1 MSRPPE
7 DIVPP
12 ILLSPPHV
20 TEQDREALL
29 RAFDSNWIA
38 PLGPEVDGF
47 EKELAD
53 AAGTTQAAALN
64 SGTAGLHLALLLT
77 GVGPGD
83 DVIVPTLTFAA
94 TANAVTYV
102 GARPVFI
109 DSETRSWNLDP
120 GLVDDEL
127 TAARRQGR
135 AIGAVIAVDL
145 YGRCADYTRL
155 AEICARHHVPL
166 IEDAAESLGATH
178 RGRPAGSFG
187 QAAIFSFNGN
197 KILTTSGGGALVSQD
212 ASVVERA
219 RFLST
224 QAREP
229 ELHYEHREIGFNYRM
244 SNLLAA
250 VGRSQ
255 LQQLPERVAARSRIE
270 QRYREG
276 LTDLDGVTILD
287 APDDGTSNSWL
298 TVIRLDPIGS
308 PVGPRQL
315 IAALAAEDIESRP
328 AWKPM
333 HLQPVFADCRR
344 RGGTVAEAIFAEGV
358 CLPSGSA
365 LCPEDQDRV
374 IAAVRCAHA

>member
-1 MSRPPE
+1 MSQPPE

-120 GLVDDEL
+120 DLVHDEL

-155 AEICARHHVPL
+155 EEICDRHHVPL

-255 LQQLPERVAARSRIE
+255 LQQLPERVVARSRIE

-298 TVIRLDPIGS
+298 TVIRLDPTGS

-344 RGGTVAEAIFAEGV
+344 RGGAVAEAIFAEGV

-365 LCPEDQDRV
+365 LCPEHQDRV
-374 IAAVRCAHA
+374 IAAVRRAHA

>member
-155 AEICARHHVPL
+155 EEICDRHHVPL

-197 KILTTSGGGALVSQD
+197 KILTT
-212 ASVVERA
+212 
-219 RFLST
+219 
-224 QAREP
+224 
-229 ELHYEHREIGFNYRM
+229 
-244 SNLLAA
+244 
-250 VGRSQ
+250 
-255 LQQLPERVAARSRIE
+255 
-270 QRYREG
+270 
-276 LTDLDGVTILD
+276 
-287 APDDGTSNSWL
+287 
-298 TVIRLDPIGS
+298 
-308 PVGPRQL
+308 
-315 IAALAAEDIESRP
+315 
-328 AWKPM
+328 
-333 HLQPVFADCRR
+333 
-344 RGGTVAEAIFAEGV
+344 
-358 CLPSGSA
+358 
-365 LCPEDQDRV
+365 
-374 IAAVRCAHA
+374 